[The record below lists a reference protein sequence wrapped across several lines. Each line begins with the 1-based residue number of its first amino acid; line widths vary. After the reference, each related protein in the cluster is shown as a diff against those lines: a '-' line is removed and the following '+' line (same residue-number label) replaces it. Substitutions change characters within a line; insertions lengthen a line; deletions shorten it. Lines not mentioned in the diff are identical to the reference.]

1 MPHQA
6 LGDTAIYPSPTY
18 LLTSSIDIHATVAK
32 AAELHAALLQG
43 GSAAASIVGAYASAR
58 RSLALICLQLAASR
72 VPTITRSGR
81 LAMAIE
87 DYPVFALV
95 SRPTSLLKDK
105 IIMPP

>member
-18 LLTSSIDIHATVAK
+18 LPTSSIDIHANVAK

-58 RSLALICLQLAASR
+58 RSLALICLQPAASR

-95 SRPTSLLKDK
+95 SRPTSL
-105 IIMPP
+105 

>member
-18 LLTSSIDIHATVAK
+18 LPTSSIDIHATVAK

-43 GSAAASIVGAYASAR
+43 GSAATSIVGAYASAR
-58 RSLALICLQLAASR
+58 RSLALICLQPAASW
-72 VPTITRSGR
+72 VPTITRSGL
-81 LAMAIE
+81 LAMAIV

-95 SRPTSLLKDK
+95 SRPTSL
-105 IIMPP
+105 